1 MIVLF
6 CRFLLVYQS
15 HSCQK
20 MALRGIQPKVLLLGV
35 HSVSVDTYYY
45 YYVVLT
51 WEYVLF
57 DWQHNKNVV

>member
-1 MIVLF
+1 
-6 CRFLLVYQS
+6 
-15 HSCQK
+15 

-45 YYVVLT
+45 YYYVVLT

-57 DWQHNKNVV
+57 DWQHDKNVV